1 MLTRSNKLLSVSTL
15 SRMLLLFFCALCFVL
30 MARSPIAAQT
40 SAINRAKITQV
51 LDGSQ
56 VFIQNKQAKLNDA
69 ANKGQR
75 VRTGAARAQL
85 TFNTGAIGRLAHNSV
100 LTVGQCAHLQKGT
113 LLVNG
118 AINGCTSSVVAGV
131 RGTTYVLEATEA
143 GETGIKVLEGEVTV
157 AHRQDQESD
166 TEPASGSKQFSLP
179 SIIPSLPPAEPETAP
194 SPVPEPPAATDTTP
208 ANANEIVLKAGEKV
222 SISPTGAL
230 GLVEK
235 LTQGDFTNLLRGN
248 LFNGFTIPLPGTA
261 KLQASFQQLFP
272 GVPFPVQLPSLPIP
286 SVPIP
291 SLPIRL
297 PF

>member
-1 MLTRSNKLLSVSTL
+1 MVLIFVCTL
-15 SRMLLLFFCALCFVL
+15 CLVL
-30 MARSPIAAQT
+30 VARSPIAAQAPT
-40 SAINRAKITQV
+40 INQAKITQV
-51 LDGSQ
+51 LDGAQ
-56 VFIQNKQAKLNDA
+56 IFIQNKQAKLNDS

-75 VRTGAARAQL
+75 VRTGETRAQL

-100 LTVGQCAHLQKGT
+100 LTVGQCARLQKGT

-131 RGTTYVLEATEA
+131 RGTTYVLEATET
-143 GETGIKVLEGEVTV
+143 GETGIKVLEGEVTI
-157 AHRQDQESD
+157 ARRQDQESD

-179 SIIPSLPPAEPETAP
+179 SIMPSLPIPEPEASP

-222 SISPTGAL
+222 NVSPTGTL

-235 LTQGDFTNLLRGN
+235 LTQGDFTTLLRGN

-291 SLPIRL
+291 NLPIRL